1 MLFHFSL
8 ENSWTQDTTRFLDD
22 TIPMNLHTHDVVARR
37 VTYSVNMPANITL
50 AMMHDSVEEI
60 DPQLIRTTLD
70 EGAATNNIVLLDALY
85 DLMEH
90 KLYPGEDSLTDDEHT
105 EVAWALEDG
114 AYSVS
119 RILRN
124 SPLFNAL
131 LGQYNGDE
139 HALVQ
144 VLPCAIIDDC
154 AGDLYTLASREEM
167 MEAATTL
174 LSTSSYPH

>member
-1 MLFHFSL
+1 MH
-8 ENSWTQDTTRFLDD
+8 DT
-22 TIPMNLHTHDVVARR
+22 VARR
-37 VTYSVNMPANITL
+37 VTYSVNMPANISPAAL
-50 AMMHDSVEEI
+50 HDSVEEI

-70 EGAATNNIVLLDALY
+70 EGAATNNIVLFDVLY
-85 DLMEH
+85 DLMGH
-90 KLYPGEDSLTDDEHT
+90 KLYPGKDSLTDDEHT
-105 EVAWALEDG
+105 KVAWALEDG

-119 RILRN
+119 RIRRS

-131 LGQYNGDE
+131 LGHYNGEE

-144 VLPCAIIDDC
+144 ALPCAIIDDC
-154 AGDLYTLASREEM
+154 AGDLYALASREEM